1 MDMLRRLINCRIII
15 IIIIILHEINV
26 AHESATRCS
35 KIQVIQE
42 LFGPSLLTLSAN
54 KQVSKKIACDKFFNR
69 D

>member
-1 MDMLRRLINCRIII
+1 MIVVYYMND
-15 IIIIILHEINV
+15 INV

-42 LFGPSLLTLSAN
+42 LFAFQPVVEINFLFTI
-54 KQVSKKIACDKFFNR
+54 KKINR